1 MKKLLLL
8 ILLSKSAISFAQ
20 ITVNSTHLPSAG
32 QAWIEARDEFYN
44 ANITPGGASQTWN
57 YTGLLTTVLDTNAF
71 LSSAS
76 TPYAS
81 FFPAS
86 NLALNQTQDSMYL
99 YATKNTTGMYLD
111 GFYFYTATAPF
122 GQNAIPFSPS
132 YTFIPTPFTYL
143 DSQTSY
149 YKYVIDID
157 TALPYIRFV
166 HYVDVSF
173 LCDGYGALQLPGNTY
188 PNTLRV
194 KQVET
199 SYDSLLAD
207 TVGAGNYFSFGPP
220 TIEQNTTYRWFKNSH
235 PTVLLTLESDSTGVA
250 CNQSSYLF
258 SSFTTSVA
266 ENPTTE
272 PQVSVFP
279 NPASST
285 VNVLLPQEGK
295 DGDVFRLMDI
305 NGKVIRETAMKG
317 MKQYSFFVT
326 GLESGIYVWSINSLA
341 AQGKMVVKK

>member
-8 ILLSKSAISFAQ
+8 ILLSKSALSFAQ

-57 YTGLLTTVLDTNAF
+57 YTGLLTTVLDTSAF
-71 LSSAS
+71 LSAAS

-86 NLALNQTQDSMYL
+86 NLALNQTQDSTYL
-99 YATKNTTGMYLD
+99 YATKSTTGMYLD
-111 GFYFYTATAPF
+111 GFYFYTAAAPF

-132 YTFIPTPFTYL
+132 YKFIPTPFTYL

-157 TALPYIRFV
+157 SALPYIRIV

-199 SYDSLLAD
+199 TYDSLLAD
-207 TVGAGNYFSFGPP
+207 TAGAGNYFSFGPP
-220 TIEQNTTYRWFKNSH
+220 TIEQKTTYRWFKNAH
-235 PTVLLTLESDSTGVA
+235 PAVLLTLESDSTGVA

-279 NPASST
+279 NPST
-285 VNVLLPQEGK
+285 SIVHVRLPQEGTK
-295 DGDVFRLMDI
+295 ADIFQLMDTQ
-305 NGKVIRETAMKG
+305 GKVIRETSLYG
-317 MKQYSFFVT
+317 MKQYSFFVNN
-326 GLESGIYVWSINSLA
+326 LSAGIYLWTVNSLSVS
-341 AQGKMVVKK
+341 GKLVVE